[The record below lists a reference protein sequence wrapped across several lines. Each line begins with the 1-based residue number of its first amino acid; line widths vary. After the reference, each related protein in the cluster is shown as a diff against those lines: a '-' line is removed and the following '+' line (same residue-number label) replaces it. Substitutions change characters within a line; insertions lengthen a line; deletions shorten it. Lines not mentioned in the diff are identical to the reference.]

1 TEENIGKLPQ
11 GSKVSADNGYFT
23 GDNLRYLEE
32 KKLDGYIPDNNL
44 ATEMKGN
51 KRNNNLYSKDKF
63 GYDEE
68 NDCFICPNGDVLVRR
83 GEYEYNGKVQY
94 HYYGAKCGDCPSRAD
109 CAGVGKMRSIIS
121 DAYEAQRRRMVCKM
135 GSEVGKEEYK
145 KRKETVEWP
154 FGNIKQNLGL
164 REFFTRGLENVKT
177 EHNLACIA
185 HNMTVMWSK
194 MGENVGILC

>member
-1 TEENIGKLPQ
+1 HDSGIIVANDVTQDCTDHHQLRPQLEKTEENIGKLPQ

-32 KKLDGYIPDNNL
+32 KKLDGYI
-44 ATEMKGN
+44 
-51 KRNNNLYSKDKF
+51 
-63 GYDEE
+63 
-68 NDCFICPNGDVLVRR
+68 
-83 GEYEYNGKVQY
+83 
-94 HYYGAKCGDCPSRAD
+94 
-109 CAGVGKMRSIIS
+109 
-121 DAYEAQRRRMVCKM
+121 
-135 GSEVGKEEYK
+135 
-145 KRKETVEWP
+145 P

-194 MGENVGILC
+194 MGENVGVLF